1 MNSGEKGGCG
11 HYKPEYGNVEQTSNR
26 TQSTDKHALNTSNTQ
41 TTLG

>member
-26 TQSTDKHALNTSNTQ
+26 ANQQ
-41 TTLG
+41 TNMH